1 MVVSEPLTSDSD
13 RVGEAAD
20 SVWPAAGAEVAVFC
34 VVVEGDEVTPGVETG
49 MFSLEVEPDGA
60 EDDGVIGVV

>member
-34 VVVEGDEVTPGVETG
+34 VVVESDEVTPGVETG
-49 MFSLEVEPDGA
+49 TFSLEVESDEA
-60 EDDGVIGVV
+60 EDDGVVEAV